1 LQFFCKYFYGK
12 FVKKCPEPQIKRSID
27 FFSPEK
33 LSLKQGNF
41 SLKPDFP
48 SALKTLSV
56 IMKPE
61 EKQKISANLPNF
73 FAADNLILP
82 VFSLLALT
90 ATFFASFL
98 TSKFETKITIFLA
111 IIFFYILFCAVFYFR
126 QKRRANPAPA
136 ESKISGSVF
145 SDDVERQLLALE
157 EASQFFGAS
166 LKPADMF
173 RLAASRINEMIPF
186 AAAALFWAEEDKKS
200 LKAIGASGENARE
213 LANLE
218 INSLKGL
225 AGKTFLSRRIQADE
239 NLLLE
244 KNVISPEALK
254 NLESAIAAPLF
265 RNGEAVFAVL
275 ILYGD
280 GERRFDEK
288 SRVLLE
294 AVSERVAPLFL
305 SSIAFEQSLSNA
317 LTDALTNLPNERAFY
332 LILENQMAESQ
343 RQRDERPLTI
353 LAVDAKK
360 FAGFN
365 QKFGHAT
372 GDRAL
377 AFAAGLIKGQLRKMD
392 FLSRSTNDEFLIVLP
407 TASESVTEEIIER
420 IAKAFQTNPF
430 EIEGQEKVYLELNF
444 GAATF
449 WKDGETAQ
457 QLLQNARLRK
467 QQSKS
472 GASSKVIW
480 FPKEF
485 VN

>member
-1 LQFFCKYFYGK
+1 
-12 FVKKCPEPQIKRSID
+12 
-27 FFSPEK
+27 
-33 LSLKQGNF
+33 
-41 SLKPDFP
+41 
-48 SALKTLSV
+48 
-56 IMKPE
+56 MKPE

-73 FAADNLILP
+73 FANGNFIVP

-111 IIFFYILFCAVFYFR
+111 IIFLYVLFCVVFYFR
-126 QKRRANPAPA
+126 QKRRAGFVSA
-136 ESKISGSVF
+136 EGEVSDSVF
-145 SDDVERQLLALE
+145 NDDVERQLLALE
-157 EASQFFGAS
+157 EASQFFAAS

-173 RLAASRINEMIPF
+173 RLVASRINEMIPF
-186 AAAALFWAEEDKKS
+186 AASALFWAEEEDGQT
-200 LKAIGASGENARE
+200 LKAIGASGENARD

-225 AGKTFLSRRIQADE
+225 AGKTLLSRKIQTDE

-244 KNVISPEALK
+244 KNVIPAETLK
-254 NLESAIAAPLF
+254 NLESAIAVPLF
-265 RNGEAVFAVL
+265 RNGQAVFAVL

-280 GERRFDEK
+280 AERRFGADA
-288 SRVLLE
+288 RVLLE
-294 AVSERVAPLFL
+294 AVSERIAPLFL
-305 SSIAFEQSLSNA
+305 SSNAFEQNLSNA
-317 LTDALTNLPNERAFY
+317 LTDSLTNLPNERAFY

-360 FAGFN
+360 FAELN

-377 AFAAGLIKGQLRKMD
+377 FFAAETIKGQLRKMD
-392 FLSRSTNDEFLIVLP
+392 FLARSTNDEFLIVLP
-407 TASESVTEEIIER
+407 TASGSIAEEIIER
-420 IAKAFQTNPF
+420 IEKAFEDNPF
-430 EIEGQEKVYLELNF
+430 EIEGREKVYLELNF

-449 WKDGETAQ
+449 WRDGETAQ

-467 QQSKS
+467 RQAKA
-472 GASSKVIW
+472 GANSKVIW

>member
-1 LQFFCKYFYGK
+1 
-12 FVKKCPEPQIKRSID
+12 
-27 FFSPEK
+27 
-33 LSLKQGNF
+33 
-41 SLKPDFP
+41 
-48 SALKTLSV
+48 
-56 IMKPE
+56 MKPE
-61 EKQKISANLPNF
+61 AKQKISAGLPTI
-73 FAADNLILP
+73 FASDNLILP

-90 ATFFASFL
+90 ATFFVSISNLA
-98 TSKFETKITIFLA
+98 FETKVAIFLS
-111 IIFFYILFCAVFYFR
+111 IIFSYFLFCGVFYFR
-126 QKRRANPAPA
+126 QKRKADFAPV
-136 ESKISGSVF
+136 EMRDSDSVF
-145 SDDVERQLLALE
+145 SDDVEKHLLALE

-173 RLAASRINEMIPF
+173 RLAASRINEIIPF
-186 AAAALFWAEEDKKS
+186 AAGALFLVEEEKRNF
-200 LKAIGASGENARE
+200 KAIGASGENARA
-213 LANLE
+213 LLSLE

-225 AGKTFLSRRIQADE
+225 AGKTLLSRMIQRDE

-244 KNVISPEALK
+244 KNVIAAEALK

-265 RNGEAVFAVL
+265 RNGNAVFAVL

-280 GERRFDEK
+280 AERSFD
-288 SRVLLE
+288 SDARLLLE
-294 AVSERVAPLFL
+294 AISERLAPLFL

-343 RQRDERPLTI
+343 RQREHRPLTI

-377 AFAAGLIKGQLRKMD
+377 AFAAEIIKGQLRKMD
-392 FLSRSTNDEFLIVLP
+392 FLSRSTSDEFLIVLP
-407 TASESVTEEIIER
+407 TASETVTGEIIER
-420 IAKAFQTNPF
+420 IEKAFEENPF
-430 EIEGQEKVYLELNF
+430 EINEKEKIHLELNF

-449 WKDGETAQ
+449 WRDGETAQ

-467 QQSKS
+467 QQAKS
-472 GASSKVIW
+472 GAGSSKVIW